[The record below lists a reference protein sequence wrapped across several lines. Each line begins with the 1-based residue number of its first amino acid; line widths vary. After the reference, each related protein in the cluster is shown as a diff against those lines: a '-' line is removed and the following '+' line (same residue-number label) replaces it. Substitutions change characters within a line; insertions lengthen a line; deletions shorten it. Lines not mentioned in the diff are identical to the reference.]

1 MFCPYCGRT
10 FEGENLRYCPF
21 CGQDLN
27 FDDGL
32 IYKLKHG
39 RKTVVASGIAVIA
52 ILVCLLAFFIAD
64 NGSTDDG
71 PIVNPENSIII
82 QVDANRYIELTDDFT
97 TGDLNAYMNNSGELI
112 IYLGEGVADSYSS
125 YVWVLRDDLSN
136 TYKTA
141 TKAEP
146 EVKWTDPDVGLFAVM
161 VYCYVD
167 DVDEKAAASYY
178 GGMTYYGDRVLSY
191 VWEYGSETVSVTSV
205 LTRDDIEQYRSVTAA
220 PDSLRHGKALADTV
234 RFITPGG
241 SIGGLQKSLR
251 SAYDASYEYSDAL
264 YADFLLSF
272 VRECFDYAPD
282 SKNYGVDQYRAFPVE
297 TLLAGSGDS
306 EGLCVLYASLIQAA
320 GMGCGIIGLPEYYMV
335 AVAVQASAPA
345 SVPDGF
351 VFKDFSRGGSRYV
364 AADPLEGPSLG
375 LMRDCY
381 GFDLIRGVYTY
392 YGERYTGDYG
402 LAVARYH

>member
-1 MFCPYCGRT
+1 
-10 FEGENLRYCPF
+10 
-21 CGQDLN
+21 
-27 FDDGL
+27 
-32 IYKLKHG
+32 
-39 RKTVVASGIAVIA
+39 
-52 ILVCLLAFFIAD
+52 
-64 NGSTDDG
+64 
-71 PIVNPENSIII
+71 VNPENSIII

-191 VWEYGSETVSVTSV
+191 VWEYGSETVSATSV

-392 YGERYTGDYG
+392 YGERYTEDYG